1 MALCPGERQDDFPS
15 LAEPRLADRI
25 LGRSTEARSI
35 LSGSLGQH
43 TAAHSGQD
51 EEPSQRTETAVSQE
65 RSKGISVGFS
75 VGALDHP
82 VLLANRVV
90 RIMLL
95 KMLFGVIFF
104 FDDQSGADRE

>member
-1 MALCPGERQDDFPS
+1 MINTFREPG
-15 LAEPRLADRI
+15 
-25 LGRSTEARSI
+25 
-35 LSGSLGQH
+35 
-43 TAAHSGQD
+43 AAHGSAQRPRQ
-51 EEPSQRTETAVSQE
+51 EPSQRTETAVSQE